1 MLVFQSYNLFSKFGI
16 GPGFWIL
23 VFFFYVLFACLN
35 E

>member
-23 VFFFYVLFACLN
+23 GFFFFFMFCLLV
-35 E
+35 